1 MSRWISI
8 EKISNQSKYKE
19 PLKNEKSKDYC
30 KADSEQRVLFFH
42 EQYFGLPYQPFSGLH
57 PDVTELMKH
66 NITDID
72 GERRNKNCIKG
83 ISGHDVQHRKL
94 EKKKLIRIWIT
105 RIRHGGLGHLVQE
118 SWPYQFIK
126 CDSPALRE
134 ALPG

>member
-42 EQYFGLPYQPFSGLH
+42 EQYFGWPYQPFSGLH

-72 GERRNKNCIKG
+72 GEYRNENCIKG
-83 ISGHDVQHRKL
+83 IGGHDVQHRKL

-105 RIRHGGLGHLVQE
+105 RICHGG
-118 SWPYQFIK
+118 
-126 CDSPALRE
+126 
-134 ALPG
+134 